1 MSAANHS
8 MLNMAARYGNAPA
21 VRALLKAGAEASHA
35 DATGWHMPLHHVT
48 HCKGCSEEVALR
60 IAQMLVAA
68 GAEPGLA
75 RDKNGVAA
83 AVTSS
88 HRFARP
94 LAPPRLP
101 SAAGYASACPKFRP
115 TSANQ
120 PLGPRSAGHMH
131 PYRERMCAFE
141 HSDHCDQS
149 GDSAWVEVRREATA
163 SEASLMET
171 VDTSE
176 L

>member
-94 LAPPRLP
+94 LAPRRCPEAAFSVRSCLSLPKVSASLDQSAARAALAGLARLFFRLP
-101 SAAGYASACPKFRP
+101 
-115 TSANQ
+115 Q
-120 PLGPRSAGHMH
+120 
-131 PYRERMCAFE
+131 E
-141 HSDHCDQS
+141 
-149 GDSAWVEVRREATA
+149 
-163 SEASLMET
+163 
-171 VDTSE
+171 
-176 L
+176 

>member
-88 HRFARP
+88 HGFARP
-94 LAPPRLP
+94 LLPRGCLQRQLCLSLP
-101 SAAGYASACPKFRP
+101 EVSASLGQSATWVALCRP
-115 TSANQ
+115 Y
-120 PLGPRSAGHMH
+120 MH
-131 PYRERMCAFE
+131 IHIERMCAFD
-141 HSDHCDQS
+141 SDHCDQS

-163 SEASLMET
+163 SEASLKET
-171 VDTSE
+171 VDTSK

>member
-48 HCKGCSEEVALR
+48 HCRGCSEEVALR

-115 TSANQ
+115 ASANQ
-120 PLGPRSAGHMH
+120 PLGPRSAGHICIH
-131 PYRERMCAFE
+131 IERMCFRL
-141 HSDHCDQS
+141 SDHCDQS

-163 SEASLMET
+163 SEASLKET

>member
-48 HCKGCSEEVALR
+48 HCKGCSEKVALR

-115 TSANQ
+115 ASANQ
-120 PLGPRSAGHMH
+120 PLGPRSAGQ
-131 PYRERMCAFE
+131 YASISSACAFD
-141 HSDHCDQS
+141 SDHCDQS

-163 SEASLMET
+163 SESSLKET

>member
-115 TSANQ
+115 ASANQ
-120 PLGPRSAGHMH
+120 PLGPRSAGHICIH
-131 PYRERMCAFE
+131 IERMCFRTQITATKAATRRGWK
-141 HSDHCDQS
+141 S
-149 GDSAWVEVRREATA
+149 VVRLLRARQA
-163 SEASLMET
+163 SRKP
-171 VDTSE
+171 
-176 L
+176 

>member
-88 HRFARP
+88 RAISSPEAAFSGRLCLSLPQVSASLGLSATWAALCRP
-94 LAPPRLP
+94 
-101 SAAGYASACPKFRP
+101 Y
-115 TSANQ
+115 
-120 PLGPRSAGHMH
+120 MH
-131 PYRERMCAFE
+131 PDRAHVLFRLLRLLRPK
-141 HSDHCDQS
+141 
-149 GDSAWVEVRREATA
+149 RRLGVGG
-163 SEASLMET
+163 SPS
-171 VDTSE
+171 
-176 L
+176 